1 MENRIEDV
9 EEIDTLIAELE
20 ISKGKGNLILCVVN
34 SPLYRDR
41 IIQTLRGRFFIEHS
55 KCNKWWANNLY
66 FKNKDFNGADILMWI
81 MPEEPTEDILNTLN
95 NFRELFYEGK
105 IPNVMFYNQAFSECV
120 IRKAPDYWRYRGT
133 ITNLR
138 KKRVVWL
145 LRRLK
150 LWLRL

>member
-41 IIQTLRGRFFIEHS
+41 IIQTLRGRFSSNIVSVINGEQIIS
-55 KCNKWWANNLY
+55 IL
-66 FKNKDFNGADILMWI
+66 KNKDFNGADILMWI

-95 NFRELFYEGK
+95 NFRD
-105 IPNVMFYNQAFSECV
+105 C
-120 IRKAPDYWRYRGT
+120 
-133 ITNLR
+133 
-138 KKRVVWL
+138 L
-145 LRRLK
+145 LYTS
-150 LWLRL
+150 